1 MSAASN
7 LVLADLLPYLGRTPQ
22 ALDLIEIGLL
32 KQILL
37 YLEPHAVTDPNE
49 LLAEMR
55 CYACLSESQLSLITI
70 NLLSQIVDEIPSLS
84 AQQYI
89 FDEATGLVVGGVP
102 TVVPTTDVAFCLTND
117 GTLWTY
123 YQGAWH

>member
-22 ALDLIEIGLL
+22 ALDLIKIGLL

-37 YLEPHAVTDPNE
+37 YLNPNAVTDPNE
-49 LLAEMR
+49 LLEEMR
-55 CYACLSESQLSLITI
+55 CYACLSQSQLDLISI
-70 NLLSQIVDEIPSLS
+70 NLLSQIADDVSAMDTYFYDET
-84 AQQYI
+84 
-89 FDEATGLVVGGVP
+89 TGIVVGGVP
-102 TVVPTTDVAFCLTND
+102 TVVPITDVAICLTND

-123 YQGAWH
+123 YSGAWH